1 MHRTVFDDLF
11 DVSRQMNR
19 ILNDAGWTENRR
31 WPETNLY
38 ENSDEYILVAKVPGM
53 EGKDLDLNLKDNTL
67 TLSGERKK
75 DTESKG
81 NLHLEER
88 FSGKFERR
96 FMLNERIDPD
106 KIEAETS
113 NGLLIVKLTKSAEAK
128 PRKITIK

>member
-19 ILNDAGWTENRR
+19 ILNDAGWTEKRS
-31 WPETNLY
+31 WPETNIY
-38 ENSDEYILVAKVPGM
+38 EDNDEYILVAKVPGM
-53 EGKDLDLNLKDNTL
+53 DGKDLDVNLKDNTL

-75 DTESKG
+75 DGGTKG
-81 NLHLEER
+81 SLHLEER

-113 NGLLIVKLTKSAEAK
+113 NGLLIIKLPKSADAK